1 MHGKGVL
8 VENVRTL
15 GERYEV
21 GALLGR
27 GGMADVH
34 VGVDARLSRQVAI
47 KTLRSDL
54 ARDPGFQTR
63 FRREAQAAAGL
74 NHPNIVSVFDTGE
87 ETLPWGK
94 VPYIVMEYVQ
104 GRTVRDLLRDGERIS
119 IDRALEIASSILSAL
134 DYSHRQG
141 LIHRDIKPGN
151 VMLTLDGTVKVMDF
165 GIARALDDVNSTVT
179 HTSSVLGTAAY
190 LSPEQARGESV
201 DGRSDLYA
209 VGCLLYE
216 LLTGRPPFRGDT
228 AVAVA
233 YQHAREDAITP
244 SSLVPE
250 IPTSLDAV
258 VMTALA
264 KNPDNRYQTA
274 HAMQEDLERVRSGE
288 RVAAA
293 PLLDRTTRIQK
304 SGSGDRNR
312 WVNPV
317 LIGLL
322 ITALALLG
330 FFVGRNLLTP
340 EGNTFIS
347 VPDVRGLTESEAISA
362 LQEFKV
368 EVKKAPDPLIP
379 NGRVSSQDPAAR
391 TRITPGS
398 IVVITISEGV
408 GKTSV
413 PLGIIGK
420 SLDEARAILQ
430 AAGLTISR
438 TNAVD
443 SDQATGTVVAVL
455 PTMGSTVELGSG
467 VVLDVASGNVV
478 VPDVRG
484 TSEIQARTI
493 LTQAGFAPQV
503 IQAYDETKP
512 VGVVLAQAPDPGTSR
527 MIGSTVTIT
536 VNREPPE
543 EEKEED

>member
-1 MHGKGVL
+1 M
-8 VENVRTL
+8 VENVRIL

-21 GALLGR
+21 GALLGH
-27 GGMADVH
+27 GGMAEVH
-34 VGVDARLSRQVAI
+34 LGVDTRLSRRVAI

-63 FRREAQAAAGL
+63 FRREAQAAAAL
-74 NHPNIVSVFDTGE
+74 NHPNVVSVYDTGE

-94 VPYIVMEYVQ
+94 VPYIVMEYVE

-119 IDRALEIASSILSAL
+119 IDRALEIVASILSAL
-134 DYSHRQG
+134 EYSHRQG

-151 VMLTLDGTVKVMDF
+151 VMLTVDGKVKVMDF

-201 DGRSDLYA
+201 DGRSDIYA

-216 LLTGRPPFRGDT
+216 LLTGRPPFVGDT

-233 YQHAREDAITP
+233 YQHAREDALPP
-244 SSLVPE
+244 SALAPE
-250 IPTSLDAV
+250 IPVSLDAV

-264 KNPDNRYQTA
+264 KNPDNRYQSA
-274 HAMQEDLERVRSGE
+274 QAMLADLERLRAGE

-293 PLLDRTTRIQK
+293 PLLDRTTRIETTANKGNQ
-304 SGSGDRNR
+304 R
-312 WVNPV
+312 WFYMALVA
-317 LIGLL
+317 LL
-322 ITALALLG
+322 IPLLAVLG
-330 FFVGRNLLTP
+330 FFLSRTVFSTDTGGTLL
-340 EGNTFIS
+340 S
-347 VPDVRGLTESEAISA
+347 VPDVRGLTESEARNA
-362 LQEFKV
+362 LSDFKV
-368 EVKKAPDPLIP
+368 EVKNAPDPLIP
-379 NGRVSSQDPAAR
+379 RGRVSSQDPGAR

-408 GKTSV
+408 GQTTV
-413 PLGIIGK
+413 PLGLVGK

-443 SDQATGTVVAVL
+443 SDQPTGRVLAVL
-455 PTMGSTVELGSG
+455 PTEGSTIEIGSG
-467 VVLDVASGNVV
+467 VVLDVASGSVN

-484 TSEIQARTI
+484 KTEIEARTI
-493 LTQAGFAPQV
+493 LTQSGFTPQV
-503 IQAYDETKP
+503 IEAYDAAQPE
-512 VGVVLAQAPDPGTSR
+512 GVVLAQAPDPGTLR
-527 MIGSTVTIT
+527 TLGSTVTIT
-536 VNREPPE
+536 INRAP
-543 EEKEED
+543 KTD